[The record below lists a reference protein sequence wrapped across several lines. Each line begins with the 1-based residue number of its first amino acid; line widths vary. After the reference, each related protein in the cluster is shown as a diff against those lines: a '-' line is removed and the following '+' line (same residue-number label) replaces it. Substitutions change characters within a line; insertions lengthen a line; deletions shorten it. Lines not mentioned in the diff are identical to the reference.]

1 MLDYLP
7 LIIILGGLGVMAYF
21 LTRSGKKAEQNRSAL
36 AQEKGWTYIPHDR
49 TIVFNIPDE
58 ERNISYRLE
67 GKTSGSVNWTMTARD
82 LVTIEKTD
90 RTKLELSPSTEL
102 LAQKPYSEPFLI
114 MPHDGIVI
122 PDFILS
128 EIFKRLGFPTGIP
141 RLPDTDLPPE
151 LSKRY
156 AVYTNSNSLR
166 AFLDRATPL
175 LNRWWD
181 KYPWKEK
188 ALILAG
194 GSEGLKVRTEMG
206 IDQDAD
212 LAFFV
217 ETCLSLLE

>member
-7 LIIILGGLGVMAYF
+7 LIVILGGLGVMAYF
-21 LTRSGKKAEQNRSAL
+21 LTRSGKKAEQDRSAL

-49 TIVFNIPDE
+49 TVVFNIPDE
-58 ERNISYRLE
+58 ERNISYRLA
-67 GKTSGSVNWTMTARD
+67 GKTKSGISWTMTARD
-82 LVTIEKTD
+82 LVTIEKTS
-90 RTKLELSPSTEL
+90 RTKIELSPSTEL
-102 LAQKPYSEPFLI
+102 LAQKSHTEPFLI

-122 PDFILS
+122 PDFILN
-128 EIFKRLGFPTGIP
+128 EIFKRLGFPIGTP
-141 RLPDTDLPPE
+141 RLPDSDLPPE

-156 AVYTNSNSLR
+156 AVYTTSNNLQD
-166 AFLDRATPL
+166 FLIRATPL

-181 KYPWKEK
+181 KYPRKEK

-194 GSEGLKVRTEMG
+194 SPEGLKIRTEMG

-212 LAFFV
+212 LEFFV

>member
-21 LTRSGKKAEQNRSAL
+21 LTRSGKKIEQDRSTL

-49 TIVFNIPDE
+49 TVVFNIPDE

-67 GKTSGSVNWTMTARD
+67 GKTRSGISWTMTARD
-82 LVTIEKTD
+82 LVTIEKTS
-90 RTKLELSPSTEL
+90 RTKIELSPSTEL
-102 LAQKPYSEPFLI
+102 LAQKPYSEAFLI

-122 PDFILS
+122 PDFILN
-128 EIFKRLGFPTGIP
+128 EIFKRLGFPTGTP
-141 RLPDTDLPPE
+141 RLPDSDLPPE

-156 AVYTNSNSLR
+156 AVYTTGNNLSD
-166 AFLDRATPL
+166 FMVRATPL

-181 KYPWKEK
+181 KFPRKEK

-194 GSEGLKVRTEMG
+194 SPEGLKVRTEMG
-206 IDQDAD
+206 IDKDAD
-212 LAFFV
+212 LEFFV
-217 ETCLSLLE
+217 ETCLSLVE

>member
-36 AQEKGWTYIPHDR
+36 AQEKGWIYIPHDR

-67 GKTSGSVNWTMTARD
+67 GKTSGGVNWTMTARD

-102 LAQKPYSEPFLI
+102 LAQKPCSEPFLI

-122 PDFILS
+122 PDFILN
-128 EIFKRLGFPTGIP
+128 EIFKRLSFPTGIP

-151 LSKRY
+151 LNKRY

-181 KYPWKEK
+181 KYPRKEK

-194 GSEGLKVRTEMG
+194 GADGLKVRTEMG

-212 LAFFV
+212 LEFFV